1 MIRSKVTLIIA
12 RVIGN
17 LIATIKTPSHENFK
31 IMVVAP
37 IGLDGKSN
45 QKSLLAIDQVQAGIG
60 DAVLI
65 IREGN
70 SCRQLTGRKD
80 GAIDAVIVGFI
91 DYIDTKNGRIRL
103 N

>member
-1 MIRSKVTLIIA
+1 MIIA

-17 LIATIKTPSHENFK
+17 LVATIKTPSHEKFK
-31 IMVVAP
+31 IMVVKP
-37 IGLDGKSN
+37 VDLDGKSN
-45 QKSLLAIDQVQAGIG
+45 QNSLLAIDQIQAGIG

-91 DYIDTKNGRIRL
+91 DYIDTK
-103 N
+103 